1 MPEDKPE
8 PDKADNPRIERLLEL
23 LEDISRHLRHESSGQ
38 WPDVELTMPQLRTMV
53 LLDSGPYRMSDIA
66 DNIGSSYSATTAMID
81 RLVDKGLVKR
91 VHSTTDRRVVTCEL
105 TPLGRATLDELWG
118 MQRLGMSAVAQVL
131 TDDELD
137 AVIRAMEIMRDAAER
152 LDPRTANTS

>member
-1 MPEDKPE
+1 LRKMER
-8 PDKADNPRIERLLEL
+8 PDT
-23 LEDISRHLRHESSGQ
+23 GQ
-38 WPDVELTMPQLRTMV
+38 YV
-53 LLDSGPYRMSDIA
+53 MSVIA
-66 DNIGSSYSATTAMID
+66 DNIGRSYSATTAMID
-81 RLVDKGLVKR
+81 RMVEKGLVKR

-105 TPLGRATLDELWG
+105 TPLGRATMDELWG